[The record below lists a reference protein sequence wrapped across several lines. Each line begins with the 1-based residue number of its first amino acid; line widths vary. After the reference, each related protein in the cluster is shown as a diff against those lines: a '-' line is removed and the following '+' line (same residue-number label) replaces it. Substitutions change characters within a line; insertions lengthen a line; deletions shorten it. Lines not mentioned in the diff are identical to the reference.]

1 MSRRVLVLVALALS
15 VAAHASADSFVLRPP
30 SGLDLDFEGNGFG
43 FVADGFSA
51 RQSFESTIGVHFG
64 GTNSTCDPC
73 VVGQTY
79 DPSYRT
85 SNAFMGRGPAT
96 VGSTTYADLAFF
108 GDLAFVA
115 TPQPFPGTESD
126 GFLLKTPFTFTGTLR
141 GFDGNQLAF
150 SAALT
155 GIGFTFRFW
164 DNNGDGRFFAGENR
178 LSYFFTDA
186 AASSTPEPA
195 SILLLATGLAGVVA
209 RRKLTDARSSR

>member
-30 SGLDLDFEGNGFG
+30 SALDLDFEGNGFG
-43 FVADGFSA
+43 FFADGFSA

-64 GTNSTCDPC
+64 GVNSTCDPC
-73 VVGQTY
+73 LVGQTY

-85 SNAFMGRGPAT
+85 TNAFMGRGPAI

-108 GDLAFVA
+108 GDLAFVV
-115 TPQPFPGTESD
+115 TPQPFPGTEND

-141 GFDGNQLAF
+141 GFDGDELAF
-150 SAALT
+150 SAALR
-155 GIGFTFRFW
+155 GIGFTSRFW
-164 DNNGDGRFFAGENR
+164 DNNADGRFFAGENR

-209 RRKLTDARSSR
+209 RRRLTDARSSR